1 MPDCPRLLLI
11 RQRAHCAGH
20 FGPHLQ
26 DAFQVAF
33 GGTFR
38 GPNLGSLVDVLSFS
52 WGTFL
57 GIVLSFA
64 SLLHSSL
71 LIKQQF
77 VHTKID
83 SKKILGKCFRLQ

>member
-20 FGPHLQ
+20 FGPHLR

-38 GPNLGSLVDVLSFS
+38 GQHLGSLVGVLSFS

-64 SLLHSSL
+64 SLLL
-71 LIKQQF
+71 A
-77 VHTKID
+77 
-83 SKKILGKCFRLQ
+83 CLQNNN